1 MSSVF
6 FQLSKCD
13 SVSNWKKCLCWKEIH
28 FCGGIKKKG
37 GWGNILIYAFA
48 TIDGKQTHRLYSSIC
63 NKTKL

>member
-1 MSSVF
+1 MLERNPF
-6 FQLSKCD
+6 LWWD
-13 SVSNWKKCLCWKEIH
+13 
-28 FCGGIKKKG
+28 KKKGGG